1 MSHNLYLK
9 GTRTAIVKNR
19 PHIEFED
26 TIQFNLWQTPSKV
39 TWKVLEEMKTF
50 SEQVKAY
57 KEWAKSVSQ
66 LQEVATYH
74 PDDDYCEGELIS
86 VKMIDESEEHFENFD
101 RFVDECNKGGY
112 ILEFYT
118 I

>member
-19 PHIEFED
+19 PDIEFED
-26 TIQFNLWQTPSKV
+26 TIQFNLWQTPTNV

-57 KEWAKSVSQ
+57 KEWAKSASEPYEFAV
-66 LQEVATYH
+66 YH
-74 PDDDYCEGELIS
+74 PS
-86 VKMIDESEEHFENFD
+86 KEHFENFD
-101 RFVDECNKGGY
+101 RFVDDCNKGGY

-118 I
+118 V

>member
-1 MSHNLYLK
+1 MSHNLYFR
-9 GTRTAIVKNR
+9 GTRIAIVKNR

-26 TIQFNLWQTPSKV
+26 TIKFNLWQTPTTV
-39 TWKVLEEMKTF
+39 TESVLSQNTF
-50 SEQVKAY
+50 SEQVKVY
-57 KEWAKSVSQ
+57 KEWIKNNTTFY
-66 LQEVATYH
+66 EYPIYH
-74 PDDDYCEGELIS
+74 PDDVFCEGEPID

-101 RFVDECNKGGY
+101 RFVDDCNQGGY

>member
-19 PHIEFED
+19 PDIEFED

-57 KEWAKSVSQ
+57 KEWVKSVAEPYASSI
-66 LQEVATYH
+66 YH
-74 PDDDYCEGELIS
+74 PNDILCEGEPIG

-101 RFVDECNKGGY
+101 RFVDDCNRGGY